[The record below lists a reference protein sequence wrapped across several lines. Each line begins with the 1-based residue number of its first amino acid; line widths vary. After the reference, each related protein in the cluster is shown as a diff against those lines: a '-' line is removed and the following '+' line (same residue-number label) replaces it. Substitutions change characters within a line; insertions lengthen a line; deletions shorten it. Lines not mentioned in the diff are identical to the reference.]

1 MLDFPSESED
11 RTSNYD
17 EQLSRVCYYISSGTD
32 PTLATPLGHGMIHS
46 QQPHFASSIDMNQ
59 QQQPP
64 PLGGYDYSSKPS
76 FRLKESEEYDQ
87 VIRLTRK
94 CTLLA
99 VGSWLFCCGC
109 FYSCFCFLPLIRKN
123 FIFHNHECSFLEDAR
138 WKYVRSF
145 RGNRYKDSPYRRV
158 RKIAERAIEFGFV
171 GCCAANVL
179 ILFWVFAL
187 GIAALVVTMVMLF
200 GYTR

>member
-11 RTSNYD
+11 QTSNYD
-17 EQLSRVCYYISSGTD
+17 EQFSRVCYYISGAGGGGTD
-32 PTLATPLGHGMIHS
+32 PTLATPVRGL
-46 QQPHFASSIDMNQ
+46 
-59 QQQPP
+59 
-64 PLGGYDYSSKPS
+64 PLSNDDYSSKPS

-87 VIRLTRK
+87 VIRLTRQ
-94 CTLLA
+94 CTFLA
-99 VGSWLFCCGC
+99 IGSWLLCCGC
-109 FYSCFCFLPLIRKN
+109 FYSCFCFLPLLRKN

-158 RKIAERAIEFGFV
+158 RKIAERAVEFGFV
-171 GCCAANVL
+171 GCCAVNVL

-187 GIAALVVTMVMLF
+187 GIAALVVTLVMLF
-200 GYTR
+200 GHLR